1 MGYIYRYTDRID
13 GIIKYVGIVH
23 ANRSLKRRIVEHYKE
38 DWINDSVWLIEYQE
52 FPNMSRTD
60 LEYLESHLISYY
72 GTYKWYNYSKATWG
86 LSAFAEIDEDKWI
99 EFDDK
104 KAYQE
109 EVMVQRAHEL
119 NNEVNG
125 LREVLQ
131 KVTTLLDSE
140 ATFTWQ
146 QILELEKSD
155 LSDNK
160 DLVYNRGKYV
170 EVEKIKKSLTEFINS
185 SADVNKGIKNHPTH
199 N

>member
-1 MGYIYRYTDRID
+1 M
-13 GIIKYVGIVH
+13 
-23 ANRSLKRRIVEHYKE
+23 
-38 DWINDSVWLIEYQE
+38 
-52 FPNMSRTD
+52 
-60 LEYLESHLISYY
+60 
-72 GTYKWYNYSKATWG
+72 
-86 LSAFAEIDEDKWI
+86 SAFAEIDEDKWI

-109 EVMVQRAHEL
+109 EVMVRRAHEL

-146 QILELEKSD
+146 QILDLEKSD